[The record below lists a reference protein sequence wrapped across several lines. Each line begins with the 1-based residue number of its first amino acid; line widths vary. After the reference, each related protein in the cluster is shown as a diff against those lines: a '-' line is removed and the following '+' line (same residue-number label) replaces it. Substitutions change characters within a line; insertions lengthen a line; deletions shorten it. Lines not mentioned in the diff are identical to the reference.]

1 MSHLNLAADEVLST
15 TRAVRR
21 RLDLTRPVERE
32 VLQEC
37 LELAVQA
44 PTGRIRQRWDFVV
57 VTDALQRHALAE
69 IYRRGPSRPV
79 YLLADHLPG
88 ADFSRVTSTQSLR
101 GFIHKDYEGS
111 FSKGY
116 QGFSYLLEHL
126 HEVPALVIPCIHGR
140 TEGASIL
147 EQANTW
153 GSILPAV
160 WSFMLAA
167 RERGLGTVWT
177 TLSPLCDQEVAELLG
192 IPDEEIMQAALIPV
206 AYTIGTDFHPG
217 PRVPIEQVVHWNRW

>member
-1 MSHLNLAADEVLST
+1 MSHLNLSVDEVLST
-15 TRAVRR
+15 TRAVRK
-21 RLDLTRPVERE
+21 RLDLTRPVEQE

-44 PTGRIRQRWDFVV
+44 PTGRNRQRWDFIV
-57 VTDALQRHALAE
+57 VTDAEQRRALAE
-69 IYRRGPSRPV
+69 VYWRGPHAPEPQIA
-79 YLLADHLPG
+79 ADLPG
-88 ADFSRVTSTQSLR
+88 ANFTRAKCGEHITNKTYAGL
-101 GFIHKDYEGS
+101 H
-111 FSKGY
+111 
-116 QGFSYLLEHL
+116 YLIEHL
-126 HEVPALVIPCIHGR
+126 HEVPTLVIPCIHGR
-140 TEGASIL
+140 TERASIL

-167 RERGLGTVWT
+167 RERGLGTAWT
-177 TLSPLCDQEVAELLG
+177 TLSPFCEQEVADLLG
-192 IPDEEIMQAALIPV
+192 IPHEEIMQAALIPV